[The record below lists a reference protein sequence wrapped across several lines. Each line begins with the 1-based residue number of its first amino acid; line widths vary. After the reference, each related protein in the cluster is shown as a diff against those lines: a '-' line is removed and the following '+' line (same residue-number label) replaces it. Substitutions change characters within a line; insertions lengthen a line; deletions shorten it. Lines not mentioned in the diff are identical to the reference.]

1 MTKIIENI
9 NASELPITEID
20 REAAAVAYYDGV
32 EPPTTTIHI
41 QVGDEEIHVNSFKT
55 SVSLNGG
62 AAEDIWK
69 AYYLPVHYQINALR
83 EIVSEIA
90 KVTDKYQLLK
100 DTPIVVSYY
109 ATNDTFFIEYLG
121 KEFVVMGDKDKIILK
136 SEVVIPLLESPV
148 FKTLDPTNVY
158 HHYHITREMV
168 DLIRQLLAGYC
179 VTNHLLSIM
188 NLFEDR
194 QKFFERYNQLHNKE
208 N

>member
-20 REAAAVAYYDGV
+20 KEAAVVAYYNGV
-32 EPPTTTIHI
+32 DTPATTFHI

-55 SVSLNGG
+55 NVSLNGG
-62 AAEDIWK
+62 VAEDIWK
-69 AYYLPVHYQINALR
+69 AYYLPMHYQINALR

-90 KVTDKYQLLK
+90 KVTNQFHLLK
-100 DTPIVVSYY
+100 DTPIVISYY
-109 ATNDTFFIEYLG
+109 ASNDTFFIEYLG
-121 KEFVVMGDKDKIILK
+121 KEFVVMGDKDKIVLK

-148 FKTLDPTNVY
+148 FKTLDLTNVY
-158 HHYHITREMV
+158 HHYRITREMV
-168 DLIRQLLAGYC
+168 DLIRQLLAGYR

-188 NLFEDR
+188 SRFEER
-194 QKFFERYNQLHNKE
+194 QKFFEHYNQLHNKE